1 MKQHMVTHKGHEDN
15 SATVAP
21 STEKHAKSKS
31 SRSHSP
37 KTSIS
42 LPPVS
47 NPLLP
52 SYIQAGMTS
61 SGSSGSVLHGIPLS
75 PALFSY
81 PQFSHPLA
89 ALPGSIAALLGQTS
103 MHEASVRGEEAKV
116 DLMNLKREREGEL
129 PLPVSKRTPGK

>member
-1 MKQHMVTHKGHEDN
+1 MVTHKGHEDN
-15 SATVAP
+15 SATAVP
-21 STEKHAKSKS
+21 SSDKPAKSKS

-42 LPPVS
+42 LPPTS

-61 SGSSGSVLHGIPLS
+61 PSSSANSLHGIPLS

-89 ALPGSIAALLGQTS
+89 ALPGSIAALLGQANIHGAN
-103 MHEASVRGEEAKV
+103 MREEAKL
-116 DLMNLKREREGEL
+116 DFMKLKREREGEL
-129 PLPVSKRTPGK
+129 PLPVSKRMPGE